1 MGILARPSFSV
12 DVKLASVEQM
22 SQNIEGLNSP
32 ETLHGLPER
41 IVSSESVVYLVKQF
55 RKLKNLISKSIPED
69 DIQTLN
75 SIEEYYHQVESPTGL
90 IYTYLIS
97 TETCIN

>member
-22 SQNIEGLNSP
+22 SRNIEGLNSP

-55 RKLKNLISKSIPED
+55 RRLKNLIVKSILED
-69 DIQTLN
+69 EIQTLN